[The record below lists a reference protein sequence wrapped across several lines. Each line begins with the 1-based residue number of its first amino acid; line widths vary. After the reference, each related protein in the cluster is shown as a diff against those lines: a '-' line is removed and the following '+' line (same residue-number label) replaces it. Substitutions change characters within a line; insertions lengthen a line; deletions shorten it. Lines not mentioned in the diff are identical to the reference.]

1 MEILKGYIMTDPL
14 SDGMNAY
21 ANQDYAKA
29 YEILYPLGAYSR
41 NDEAQFYLGM
51 MFFYGEG
58 VEQSTEVAMNWW
70 KKAMRGGNV
79 DAAYRLS
86 EIATSTKTT
95 F

>member
-1 MEILKGYIMTDPL
+1 MNTLD
-14 SDGMNAY
+14 DGIAAY
-21 ANQDYAKA
+21 EAEDFTKA
-29 YEILYPLGAYSR
+29 HEILYPLAAYNR
-41 NDEAQFYLGM
+41 NSDAQFYLGM
-51 MFFYGEG
+51 IYFYGEG
-58 VEQSTEVAMNWW
+58 VEKDIEKATDWW